1 MTLKRNIV
9 YALLS
14 LLLVLSQQL
23 GIVHAVSHLSDGRHA
38 GAQVQQLQER
48 GDSSVSKNLALDQSC
63 EQCLAFAQIASAVST
78 PFYSFP
84 AASHAAPV
92 ATLAVTPLACQ
103 RTVCVFQSRAPPQH
117 A

>member
-1 MTLKRNIV
+1 VILKRNIV

-23 GIVHAVSHLSDGRHA
+23 GIVHAVSHLSDGRH
-38 GAQVQQLQER
+38 GTQLQQSQER
-48 GDSSVSKNLALDQSC
+48 ADSSVSKNLALDQSC
-63 EQCLAFAQIASAVST
+63 DQCLAFAQIASAVGT

-92 ATLAVTPLACQ
+92 ASLAETPLACQ